1 MAIVKKIMGPPGTG
15 KTYRLV
21 NHYLKKE
28 LNEYNTS
35 SEKIAYITFSRSA
48 AEEAAERIGELFPD
62 SKLKY
67 ISTMHAMGMRESNI
81 DAIVLNK
88 NIKSGLIYLLKQQ

>member
-28 LNEYNTS
+28 LNEYNTNPQ
-35 SEKIAYITFSRSA
+35 KIVYITLIRLNCSFFQKD
-48 AEEAAERIGELFPD
+48 IK
-62 SKLKY
+62 KLQ
-67 ISTMHAMGMRESNI
+67 
-81 DAIVLNK
+81 VF
-88 NIKSGLIYLLKQQ
+88 

>member
-35 SEKIAYITFSRSA
+35 PQKIIYITFSKAA
-48 AEEAAERIGELFPD
+48 AEEAEERISELFPD
-62 SKLKY
+62 KKLKH
-67 ISTMHAMGMRESNI
+67 IG
-81 DAIVLNK
+81 
-88 NIKSGLIYLLKQQ
+88 